1 MWFIWTISRLESLR
15 GRGIRQM
22 DLFYSRH
29 LSVKTAKAKVASDVK
44 WWVVWADQVPQNI
57 L

>member
-1 MWFIWTISRLESLR
+1 MDEGF
-15 GRGIRQM
+15 GQM